1 MNDLKDW
8 PATLKRNAALCDLAK
23 HIYRARGEVY
33 GGSLEL
39 SDEPPSVRQD
49 YITRADE
56 LLKTLAPRRCRCR
69 FCGHESDELRGT
81 HMCISSTERAQFYI
95 VHPEGD

>member
-1 MNDLKDW
+1 M
-8 PATLKRNAALCDLAK
+8 TIRRNAALCDLARAV
-23 HIYRARGEVY
+23 YRARGEVY

-56 LLKTLAPRRCRCR
+56 LLRTLAP
-69 FCGHESDELRGT
+69 
-81 HMCISSTERAQFYI
+81 STADDVLQYAARRAQFSLI
-95 VHPEGD
+95 HPEGD